1 MQELRFAFHSMN
13 ADDIVLE
20 HNVSRGNAL
29 GFAFMFSRRITATD
43 NLSDGDATHGLF
55 FNSVTNSRLIHNEVR
70 AGGDKCLFVYGAT
83 RNRIEGNVC
92 NRNESTGI
100 SVLNSATNNMV
111 VCNMAVENGTDYSVS
126 TSLNIMGPAAT
137 SLTNHPWANYSR

>member
-1 MQELRFAFHSMN
+1 M
-13 ADDIVLE
+13 
-20 HNVSRGNAL
+20 GNEEK
-29 GFAFMFSRRITATD
+29 M
-43 NLSDGDATHGLF
+43 GLA
-55 FNSVTNSRLIHNEVR
+55 EVR
-70 AGGDKCLFVYGAT
+70 TIDNTSKIYKIINNVGIYAYSS